1 MVRDICFHIV
11 DLVQNSVA
19 AGARRVTVSLRDS
32 AASDE
37 IRLTVEDDGRG
48 MDAQTV
54 ANARDPFY
62 TSKGFKK
69 VGLGLPLLEA
79 TSCACHGDFELDS
92 EPGNGTTV
100 QARLEKSHWDCP
112 PLGDISDT
120 MLELLVTLEDMNL
133 EFRYFSDKGE
143 FAISSDEVRREAG
156 GLHLSHPDVY
166 SFLREFFEANLRPLL
181 AGAPDIDYSGGSSGS
196 GR

>member
-1 MVRDICFHIV
+1 MVRDLCFHIV

-19 AGARRVTVSLRDS
+19 AGAKRVTVSLSDS

-37 IRLTVEDDGRG
+37 ILLSVGDDGRG
-48 MDAQTV
+48 MDAATA

-79 TSCACHGDFELDS
+79 TSQACHGDFDLES
-92 EPGNGTTV
+92 EPGAGTTV

-112 PLGDISDT
+112 PLGDLSDT
-120 MLELLVTLEDMNL
+120 MLELLVSLDTINL
-133 EFRYFSDKGE
+133 DFRYHGDRGDFS
-143 FAISSDEVRREAG
+143 ITSDDVREQAG
-156 GLHLSHPDVY
+156 GLHLSHPEVY
-166 SFLREFFEANLRPLL
+166 SFLRDYFAANLRPLL
-181 AGAPDIDYSGGSSGS
+181 A
-196 GR
+196 

>member
-19 AGARRVTVSLRDS
+19 AGARKVTVSLRDS

-37 IRLTVEDDGRG
+37 IRLSVEDDGRG
-48 MDAQTV
+48 MDAETA

-79 TSCACHGDFELDS
+79 TSCACHGDFELES
-92 EPGNGTTV
+92 QPGSGTTV

-120 MLELLVTLEDMNL
+120 MLELLVTLEDVNL
-133 EFRYFSDKGE
+133 EFRYYSDKGE
-143 FAISSDEVRREAG
+143 FAISSAEVREQAG

-166 SFLREFFEANLRPLL
+166 SFLREFFAANLRPLL
-181 AGAPDIDYSGGSSGS
+181 AEAPNIDYAGGASGP

>member
-1 MVRDICFHIV
+1 MVRDLCFHIV
-11 DLVQNSVA
+11 DLVQNAVA
-19 AGARRVTVSLRDS
+19 AGAKRVTVSLVDS

-37 IRLTVEDDGRG
+37 IQLSVVDDGRG
-48 MDAQTV
+48 MDAATA

-79 TSCACHGDFELDS
+79 TSQACHGDFELES
-92 EPGNGTTV
+92 ELGSGTIV

-112 PLGDISDT
+112 PLGDLSDT
-120 MLELLVTLEDMNL
+120 MLQLLVSLDTINL
-133 EFRYFSDKGE
+133 VFRYHGDGGDFS
-143 FAISSDEVRREAG
+143 ITSDEVREQAG

-166 SFLREFFEANLRPLL
+166 SFLREYFASELRPLL
-181 AGAPDIDYSGGSSGS
+181 E
-196 GR
+196 

>member
-1 MVRDICFHIV
+1 MVRDICFHIF

-19 AGARRVTVSLRDS
+19 AGAHRVTVTLHDS

-37 IRLTVEDDGRG
+37 IRLGVEDDGRG
-48 MDAQTV
+48 MDAQTA

-79 TSCACHGDFELDS
+79 TSCACHGEFDLES
-92 EPGNGTTV
+92 VPGEGTIV

-120 MLELLVTLEDMNL
+120 MLELLVTLEGVNL
-133 EFRYFSDKGE
+133 EFKYVSDKGE
-143 FAISSDEVRREAG
+143 FSISSAEIHEQAG

-166 SFLREFFEANLRPLL
+166 SFLREYLNANLRPLL
-181 AGAPDIDYSGGSSGS
+181 G
-196 GR
+196 